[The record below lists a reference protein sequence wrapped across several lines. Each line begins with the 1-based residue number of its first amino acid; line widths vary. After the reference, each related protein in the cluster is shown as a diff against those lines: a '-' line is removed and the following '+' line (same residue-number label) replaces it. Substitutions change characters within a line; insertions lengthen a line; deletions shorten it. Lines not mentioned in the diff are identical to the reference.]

1 MRQVRML
8 IGDVVLRAELLATPT
23 ADAIWEALPV
33 ESRAS
38 TWGDEV
44 YFQTTLDLEGEEDAR
59 TVLELGE
66 IAFWLAGNCIAICF
80 GPTPVSHGDEPR
92 LASPG
97 NVWATSLDDV
107 GLLASVAD
115 GDAIRVEAIE

>member
-1 MRQVRML
+1 MRQLRML
-8 IGDVVLRAELLATPT
+8 IGDVVLRADLLETPT
-23 ADAIWEALPV
+23 AEAIWAALPF

-44 YFQTTLDLEGEEDAR
+44 YFQTPLALDAEADAR
-59 TVLELGE
+59 TVVELGE

-80 GPTPVSHGDEPR
+80 GPTPVSHGEESR

-97 NVWATSLDDV
+97 NVWAHAVDDV
-107 GLLASVAD
+107 GLLARVAD
-115 GDAIRVEAIE
+115 GDGVRVEATE

>member
-1 MRQVRML
+1 MQ
-8 IGDVVLRAELLATPT
+8 IGDVALRARLLETPT
-23 ADAIWEALPV
+23 AAAIWAALPF
-33 ESRAS
+33 EAAAS

-44 YFQTTLDLEGEEDAR
+44 YFATPLELEGEADAR

-80 GPTPVSHGDEPR
+80 GPTPVSHGEEPR

-97 NVWATSLDDV
+97 NVWAHSLDDV
-107 GLLASVAD
+107 GLLAAVSD
-115 GDAIRVEAIE
+115 GDPIRLEAME

>member
-1 MRQVRML
+1 MRRIRLVIGAVELNVR
-8 IGDVVLRAELLATPT
+8 LLDTPT
-23 ADAIWEALPV
+23 ADAIWAALPFD
-33 ESRAS
+33 SRAS

-44 YFQTTLDLEGEEDAR
+44 YFQTPLDLAAEADAR

-66 IAFWLAGNCIAICF
+66 IAFWLAGNCVAICF
-80 GPTPVSHGDEPR
+80 GPTPVSHGEEPR

-97 NVWATSLDDV
+97 NVWAHSLDDV
-107 GLLASVAD
+107 GLLANVAD

>member
-1 MRQVRML
+1 MRRVRMV

-23 ADAIWEALPV
+23 AEAIWRALPI

-38 TWGDEV
+38 TWGEEV
-44 YFQTTLDLEGEEDAR
+44 YFQTPLELAGEADAR

-80 GPTPVSHGDEPR
+80 GPTPVSHGEEPR

-97 NVWATSLDDV
+97 NVWAHSLDDV
-107 GLLASVAD
+107 ALLAGVAD
-115 GDAIRVEAIE
+115 GEAIRVEAIE

>member
-1 MRQVRML
+1 ML
-8 IGDVVLRAELLATPT
+8 IAVLTSLNSLSNHPKR
-23 ADAIWEALPV
+23 
-33 ESRAS
+33 S

-44 YFQTTLDLEGEEDAR
+44 YFQTPLDLAGEADAR

-66 IAFWLAGNCIAICF
+66 IAYWLAGNCIAICF

-97 NVWATSLDDV
+97 NVWAQAIDDV
-107 GLLASVAD
+107 GVLAEVPEGA
-115 GDAIRVEAIE
+115 AIRVEAEAA